1 MASYCRS
8 CCRYVRPLL
17 QKFRKAL
24 VLQGLFYY
32 INVMNDKKNT
42 AQLSA
47 VEILKEEY
55 PTIYQGY
62 NQIMNEQFEL
72 FAKKH
77 LDYGMSNIS
86 AGTQLQNQDEVDF
99 ALTGLWYRVSDKVNR
114 WKNLIITQRASQ
126 NEPLSDTYKDLANYG
141 IIAQLVE
148 RGLWKR

>member
-1 MASYCRS
+1 
-8 CCRYVRPLL
+8 
-17 QKFRKAL
+17 
-24 VLQGLFYY
+24 LQGFFYY
-32 INVMNDKKNT
+32 INVMNDKKDT
-42 AQLSA
+42 AKLSA

-77 LDYGMSNIS
+77 LDYGMTNIS
-86 AGTQLQNQDEVDF
+86 AGTQLQNQEEIDF

-114 WKNLIITQRASQ
+114 WKNLIITKRASQ

-148 RGLWKR
+148 RGLWKK

>member
-1 MASYCRS
+1 M
-8 CCRYVRPLL
+8 
-17 QKFRKAL
+17 
-24 VLQGLFYY
+24 QGFFYY
-32 INVMNDKKNT
+32 INVMNNKKNT
-42 AQLSA
+42 TELSA

-86 AGTQLQNQDEVDF
+86 AGTQLQNQDEIDF